1 MTMLEDY
8 LRAVS
13 RLLPRSKREDIVA
26 ELRDEILTRIE
37 AKEAELGRPMNDG
50 ETEQLL
56 RDFGHPIVVAARYR
70 DGPQYG
76 VGPALYPYWA
86 FAVRFAVIIQVCVS
100 VIVFVVKA
108 LSGGDIAD
116 AFGAAIGSGV
126 TGAMTLIGFATV
138 AAWLAERK
146 GINLDYL
153 NTWRVQDL
161 RFLDFAFWDWTD
173 VQEWMEQMKTSKHAT
188 ATAGFDFSDDF
199 RAIGQSTTGRGIAI
213 IVVGVVLILWWVGLL
228 RFGLA
233 SISIDFA
240 ALSLYP
246 GALTQVDWPGFKA
259 ELYWPF
265 LAYFAALIAYGVV
278 MLTHPGGVRLRGLVD
293 IVIGVSAI
301 FIAAWIGTASSIA
314 PIVGFNSVAQLIERV
329 LAFVAHPVPVPLET
343 VVTLILTFTAIGG
356 FFRALRGLWDV
367 VSGGYAERGR
377 LTGQSA

>member
-1 MTMLEDY
+1 MNMLEDY

-13 RLLPRSKREDIVA
+13 RLLPRSKRDDIVA

-37 AKEAELGRPMNDG
+37 TREAELGRSLRDA
-50 ETEQLL
+50 EAEQLL

-86 FAVRFAVIIQVCVS
+86 FAVRFAVIIQLCVS

-108 LSGGDIAD
+108 LSGGNIAE
-116 AFGAAIGSGV
+116 AFGSAIGSGV
-126 TGAMTLIGFATV
+126 TGTMTLIGFATV

-146 GINLDYL
+146 GINIDYL
-153 NTWRVQDL
+153 NTWCVQDL

-173 VQEWMEQMKTSKHAT
+173 VQDWMAQMKTTKHAT
-188 ATAGFDFSDDF
+188 ATAGFDFSHDF

-213 IVVGVVLILWWVGLL
+213 IVGGVVLILWWVGLL
-228 RFGLA
+228 RFGFA
-233 SISIDFA
+233 TISIDFA
-240 ALSLYP
+240 ALGLNP
-246 GALTQVDWPGFKA
+246 GALPQVDWPAFKA
-259 ELYWPF
+259 EMFGPF
-265 LAYFAALIAYGVV
+265 VAYFAALITYGSVI
-278 MLTHPGGVRLRGLVD
+278 LIHPAGIRLRGAID
-293 IVIGVSAI
+293 IVIGALAVI
-301 FIAAWIGTASSIA
+301 LAAWIGMTSSIA
-314 PIVGFNSVAQLIERV
+314 PLVGVDSVAQLIERV

-356 FFRALRGLWDV
+356 VFRALGGLWDL
-367 VSGGYAERGR
+367 VSGGYTERGR